1 MEMTIFIMK
10 LVQTAWPKNS
20 TINNNTTET
29 EVVYYALYGAAI
41 IAAAVIVVCCIVLP
55 LYNQF
60 LLYSVATA
68 LLRYMPLL
76 YIQSKY
82 LVFFIEQ
89 QFFAIVSFERLGLP
103 FGRVLNEEEI

>member
-1 MEMTIFIMK
+1 MTICIMK
-10 LVQTAWPKNS
+10 LMQTAWPKNS

-29 EVVYYALYGAAI
+29 KVVYYALYGAAI
-41 IAAAVIVVCCIVLP
+41 TATDVIVVYCIVLS

-82 LVFFIEQ
+82 LVFVIEQ
-89 QFFAIVSFERLGLP
+89 HFLQLFHLKGLDCP
-103 FGRVLNEEEI
+103 LVEP

>member
-41 IAAAVIVVCCIVLP
+41 IAAV
-55 LYNQF
+55 
-60 LLYSVATA
+60 
-68 LLRYMPLL
+68 
-76 YIQSKY
+76 
-82 LVFFIEQ
+82 
-89 QFFAIVSFERLGLP
+89 
-103 FGRVLNEEEI
+103 